1 MDDFFDD
8 DSDFRDDN
16 DEIVRVSY
24 RRTAS
29 KEDTIPNQNSKQ
41 VKKIPKSK

>member
-8 DSDFRDDN
+8 DSDFSDDN

-24 RRTAS
+24 RRTPS
-29 KEDTIPNQNSKQ
+29 KEDPIRNQNSKQ
-41 VKKIPKSK
+41 VKKISKSK